1 VYRHIHP
8 FIYIICFKA
17 IKNMKKYSCI
27 RIAFT
32 VLVALIGS
40 LSLQAQTT
48 PEELSKIILE
58 KDSLFWKGYNNCDT
72 SLTGQLF
79 YNDVEFYH
87 DKGGITNGLSA
98 LQASLKNN
106 LCSNPDWRLRREAV
120 PGTVKCY
127 PLYNN
132 GTIYGAILLG
142 EHYFYI
148 TEKGKPEFR
157 DGHASFT
164 HLWLKENG
172 QWKMKRV
179 LSYDHHAAAKT
190 NERKAISLPAAS
202 LKQYT
207 GMYEGPQTDSL
218 FIREENG
225 ALIMVSGSKKTP
237 LYAEKAGLFFMKDRD
252 LTFEFIR
259 DGKAAV
265 TGMRVRENGAVAEEL
280 KRVK

>member
-1 VYRHIHP
+1 
-8 FIYIICFKA
+8 
-17 IKNMKKYSCI
+17 MKKYSCI

-48 PEELSKIILE
+48 PEELTKIILE

-72 SLTGQLF
+72 SLTGRF
-79 YNDVEFYH
+79 IATDIEFYH
-87 DKGGITNGLSA
+87 DKGGITNGLQA

-127 PLYNN
+127 PLQNN

-157 DGHASFT
+157 DGHASFA
-164 HLWLKENG
+164 HLWMKENDE
-172 QWKMKRV
+172 WRMKRI

-207 GMYEGPQTDSL
+207 GMYKGPQTDSL

-225 ALIMVSGSKKTP
+225 TLVMVSRNKKTP
-237 LYAEKAGLFFMKDRD
+237 LYAEKADLFFMKERD

-259 DGKAAV
+259 DGKAKV
-265 TGMRVRENGAVAEEL
+265 TGMRVRENGALAEEL